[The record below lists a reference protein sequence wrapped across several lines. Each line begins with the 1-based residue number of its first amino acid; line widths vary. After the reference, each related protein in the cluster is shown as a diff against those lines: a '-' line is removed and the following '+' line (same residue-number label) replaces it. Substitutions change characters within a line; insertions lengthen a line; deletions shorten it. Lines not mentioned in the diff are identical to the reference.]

1 MLITEERESI
11 NLFEQIIQQGKN
23 SLKPQF
29 KEITIEDREIL
40 NPYFDLVDYE
50 ACEYNFNTLYMWQHA
65 YKTAY
70 HIGDNFA
77 VLVGEYE
84 GEVFSI
90 LPLAKKEDLPKVI
103 DFVLDYFKEIE
114 EKLYFRGITEEVVD
128 YLKEQYGDRFEYAA
142 ERDIFDY
149 VYDGEILRTLKGRK
163 NSKKRNHINYF
174 LSEYEGRFEYRL
186 LGKADFDDCRQLLD
200 DWTVN
205 KEENN
210 NIEEGV
216 DDERLGI
223 EKLFAH
229 YDEVC
234 DSLKIAGIYIDGKLE
249 AFTMG
254 ELLNNNMALIHI
266 EKANPEIRGLYPYI
280 NQQFLVHEF
289 PDVEFV
295 NREEDMGIEGLR
307 KAKLSY
313 HPCKF
318 VEKYTV
324 REAN

>member
-1 MLITEERESI
+1 
-11 NLFEQIIQQGKN
+11 
-23 SLKPQF
+23 
-29 KEITIEDREIL
+29 
-40 NPYFDLVDYE
+40 
-50 ACEYNFNTLYMWQHA
+50 MWQHA

-70 HIGDNFA
+70 YVGDNFA
-77 VLVGEYE
+77 VLVGEYD

-103 DFVLDYFKEIE
+103 DFVLDYFAQIE

-128 YLKEQYGDRFEYAA
+128 YLKEEYGDRFEYIA
-142 ERDIFDY
+142 ERDLFDY
-149 VYDGEILRTLKGRK
+149 VYDGEIMRTLKGRK

-174 LSEYEGRFEYRL
+174 LTEYDGRFEYRL
-186 LGKADFDDCRQLLD
+186 LGKEDFDDCRALLD
-200 DWTVN
+200 EWTIN
-205 KEENN
+205 KEEND

-216 DDERLGI
+216 DDERSGI
-223 EKLFAH
+223 EKLFTH
-229 YDEVC
+229 YDQIC
-234 DSLKIAGIYIDGKLE
+234 DRLKIAGIYIDGKLE

-254 ELLNNNMALIHI
+254 ELLNKNMALIHI

-289 PDVEFV
+289 PEVEFV

-313 HPCKF
+313 HPCKL

>member
-1 MLITEERESI
+1 MKEEP
-11 NLFEQIIQQGKN
+11 N
-23 SLKPQF
+23 SLKPYF

-70 HIGDNFA
+70 YIGDNFA

-103 DFVLDYFKEIE
+103 DFVLDYFEQIE

-128 YLKEQYGDRFEYAA
+128 YLKEEYGDRFEYIA
-142 ERDIFDY
+142 ERDLFDY

-174 LSEYEGRFEYRL
+174 LSEYEGRFEYKR
-186 LGKADFDDCRQLLD
+186 LGKEDFDDCRQLLD
-200 DWTVN
+200 DWAIN
-205 KEENN
+205 KEEND

-216 DDERLGI
+216 DDEREGI

-229 YDEVC
+229 YDQIS
-234 DSLKIAGIYIDGKLE
+234 DRLKISGIYIDGKLE

-254 ELLNNNMALIHI
+254 ELLNDNMALIHI

-289 PDVEFV
+289 PEVEFV

-313 HPCKF
+313 HPCKL